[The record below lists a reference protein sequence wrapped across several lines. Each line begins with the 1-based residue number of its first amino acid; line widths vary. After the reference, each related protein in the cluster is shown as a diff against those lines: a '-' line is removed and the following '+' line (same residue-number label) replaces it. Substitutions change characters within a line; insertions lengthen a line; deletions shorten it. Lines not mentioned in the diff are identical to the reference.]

1 MNRGNIAV
9 NIQHS
14 IKFKIALAFGLCV
27 LLMISIGMLGLSGL
41 RQLDRKI
48 HASYA
53 QDTAPIVELAD
64 ARAAQSDM
72 RLQMSRIEILADP
85 SATPAILGQI
95 RASREMLKG
104 ALARYARVDLTG
116 NAHAQA
122 IWAKVEGILPKFDSI
137 TDQVLASLRT
147 GDLDGGRTAQETLAP
162 VAGALSDDL
171 RQLGQLSSRAAERDA
186 NDSRVTY
193 DRLFWMLAALLA
205 AGALLGIGVSV
216 YLGKA
221 ITRPLHRA
229 VSFAHRIAEGRLDNP
244 VDSARRD
251 EFGQLLES
259 LGKMDRQLAGTVR
272 GIKAS
277 TESVTSASGS
287 IACGNRDLSLRTEQ
301 QAASLEETAA
311 SMTELTETVKQNT
324 DNARQANV
332 LAINATQMAD
342 AGNESVQQMVDTIE
356 QISGSSARISEITG
370 VIEGI
375 AFQTNI
381 LALNAA
387 VEAARAGEQGRGFAV
402 VAGEVRSLAQRSAA
416 AAKEIKDLI
425 ATSVAMIQ
433 DGSKQASGVGATML
447 GVKRSIKQVSDI
459 VGEIAAASEQQ
470 SRGMEQV
477 HQAVSQMDKV
487 TQQNSALVA
496 QAASAAQS
504 LDEQAAKL
512 KEAVS
517 VFTVSDVPSGFV
529 ADGTLRTSPDGLP
542 SIEERELPKLAGLSV
557 CPKE

>member
-1 MNRGNIAV
+1 MKHVI
-9 NIQHS
+9 HS
-14 IKFKIALAFGLCV
+14 IKFKIAFAFGLCV
-27 LLMISIGMLGLSGL
+27 LLMIAIGVLGLSGL

-48 HASYA
+48 HASYS

-64 ARAAQSDM
+64 ARAAQGDM

-85 SATPAILGQI
+85 SATPAILAQI
-95 RASREMLKG
+95 RASRAMLKR
-104 ALARYARVDLTG
+104 ALTRYERVELPG
-116 NAHAQA
+116 NPQAQA
-122 IWAKVEGILPKFDSI
+122 MRGKVERILPKFDAI
-137 TDQVLASLRT
+137 TDRVLASLRT

-162 VAGALSDDL
+162 VADALSDDL
-171 RQLGQLSSRAAERDA
+171 RQLGQLSIRAAEHDVNDSRAA
-186 NDSRVTY
+186 Y

-205 AGALLGIGVSV
+205 AGATLGIGVSV

-244 VDSARRD
+244 VDATRRD

-259 LGKMDRQLAGTVR
+259 LGKMDRQLADTVR

-277 TESVTSASGS
+277 TESVTNAAGS
-287 IACGNRDLSLRTEQ
+287 IACGNRDLALRTEQ

-332 LAINATQMAD
+332 LATGATRMAD
-342 AGNESVQQMVDTIE
+342 TGNDSVQEMVATIE
-356 QISGSSARISEITG
+356 RISGSSARISEITG

-425 ATSVAMIQ
+425 ASSVAMIQ
-433 DGSKQASGVGATML
+433 EGSKQATGVGATML
-447 GVKRSIKQVSDI
+447 KVKQSIKQVSDI
-459 VGEIAAASEQQ
+459 VGEIAAASEEQ
-470 SRGMEQV
+470 SRGMEQM
-477 HQAVSQMDKV
+477 HQAVGQMDEV
-487 TQQNSALVA
+487 TQQNSALVG

-517 VFTVSDVPSGFV
+517 VFTVSDAPSGFQTNH
-529 ADGTLRTSPDGLP
+529 ALRVETDVML
-542 SIEERELPKLAGLSV
+542 SIA
-557 CPKE
+557 

>member
-1 MNRGNIAV
+1 MNPRDAARARPRGARDLASVKERTVTGANESGDVAV
-9 NIQHS
+9 KMIHS

-27 LLMISIGMLGLSGL
+27 LLMIAVGMLGLSGL

-48 HASYA
+48 HASYS

-64 ARAAQSDM
+64 ARAAQGDM
-72 RLQMSRIEILADP
+72 RLRMSRIEILADP
-85 SATPAILGQI
+85 SATPAILAKI
-95 RASREMLKG
+95 SASRAMLKR
-104 ALARYARVDLTG
+104 ALTRYAQVELPG
-116 NAHAQA
+116 NPQAQA
-122 IWAKVEGILPKFDSI
+122 MRAKVERILPKFDAI
-137 TDQVLASLRT
+137 ADRVLASLRT
-147 GDLDGGRTAQETLAP
+147 GDLDGGRTAQETLVP
-162 VAGALSDDL
+162 VADALSEDL

-186 NDSRVTY
+186 NDSRATY
-193 DRLFWMLAALLA
+193 DLLFWMLAALLA
-205 AGALLGIGVSV
+205 AGATLGVGISV

-244 VDSARRD
+244 VDATRRD

-259 LGKMDRQLAGTVR
+259 LGKMDRQLADTVR

-277 TESVTSASGS
+277 TESVTSAAGS
-287 IACGNRDLSLRTEQ
+287 IACGNRDLALRTEQ

-311 SMTELTETVKQNT
+311 SMTELTETVRQNT

-332 LAINATQMAD
+332 LATGATRMAD
-342 AGNESVQQMVDTIE
+342 TGNESVQEMVATIE
-356 QISGSSARISEITG
+356 RISGSSARISEITG

-416 AAKEIKDLI
+416 AAKEIKELI
-425 ATSVAMIQ
+425 ASSVAMIQ
-433 DGSKQASGVGATML
+433 DGSKQASGVGSTML
-447 GVKRSIKQVSDI
+447 EVKQSIKQVSYI
-459 VGEIAAASEQQ
+459 VGEIAAASEEQ

-477 HQAVSQMDKV
+477 HQAVGQMDEV
-487 TQQNSALVA
+487 TQQNSALVG

-517 VFTVSDVPSGFV
+517 VFT
-529 ADGTLRTSPDGLP
+529 
-542 SIEERELPKLAGLSV
+542 LSE
-557 CPKE
+557 PA

>member
-1 MNRGNIAV
+1 MKI
-9 NIQHS
+9 IHS

-27 LLMISIGMLGLSGL
+27 LLMIAIGMLGLSGL
-41 RQLDRKI
+41 KQLDRKI

-85 SATPAILGQI
+85 SATPAILTQI

-104 ALARYARVDLTG
+104 ALTDYEQVDLTD
-116 NAHAQA
+116 NPRAQA
-122 IWAKVEGILPKFDSI
+122 MRDKAERILPKFDAI
-137 TDQVLASLRT
+137 TDRVLASLRT

-162 VAGALSDDL
+162 VAGALAEDL
-171 RQLGQLSSRAAERDA
+171 RQLGRLSSRAAEQDA
-186 NDSRVTY
+186 NDSRASY
-193 DRLFWMLAALLA
+193 DRLFLMLATLLTVGA
-205 AGALLGIGVSV
+205 ALGIGVSV

-221 ITRPLHRA
+221 ISGPLHRA
-229 VSFAHRIAEGRLDNP
+229 VRFAHCIAEGRLDNP
-244 VDSARRD
+244 MAATRRD

-272 GIKAS
+272 RIKAS
-277 TESVTSASGS
+277 TESVASAAGS
-287 IACGNRDLSLRTEQ
+287 IAGGNRDLALRTEQ

-324 DNARQANV
+324 DNAREANV
-332 LAINATQMAD
+332 LATSATQMAD
-342 AGNESVQQMVDTIE
+342 AGNESVQEMVATIE
-356 QISGSSARISEITG
+356 RISGSSARISEITG

-402 VAGEVRSLAQRSAA
+402 VASEVRSLAQRSAA
-416 AAKEIKDLI
+416 AAKEIKGLI
-425 ATSVAMIQ
+425 ASSVAMIQ

-447 GVKRSIKQVSDI
+447 KVKQSIKQVSDI
-459 VGEIAAASEQQ
+459 VGEIAAASEEQ

-477 HQAVSQMDKV
+477 HQAVGQMDEV
-487 TQQNSALVA
+487 TQQNSALVG

-512 KEAVS
+512 QEAVS
-517 VFTVSDVPSGFV
+517 VFTVSDAPSGFQTDRMPRAKDDVLLAV
-529 ADGTLRTSPDGLP
+529 A
-542 SIEERELPKLAGLSV
+542 
-557 CPKE
+557 

>member
-1 MNRGNIAV
+1 MNRGNVAV
-9 NIQHS
+9 KTIHS

-27 LLMISIGMLGLSGL
+27 LVMIAIGMLGLSGL

-64 ARAAQSDM
+64 ARAAQGDM

-85 SATPAILGQI
+85 SATPAILAQI
-95 RASREMLKG
+95 RVSRAMLKR
-104 ALARYARVDLTG
+104 ALARYERVALPG
-116 NAHAQA
+116 NAQA
-122 IWAKVEGILPKFDSI
+122 RAIRAKVEGILPKFDSI
-137 TDQVLASLRT
+137 TDQVLTSLGT
-147 GDLDGGRTAQETLAP
+147 GDLDGGRTTQETLTP
-162 VAGALSDDL
+162 VADALSEDL
-171 RQLGQLSSRAAERDA
+171 RQLAQLSSRAAERDA
-186 NDSRVTY
+186 NDSRATY
-193 DRLFWMLAALLA
+193 DLLFWMLAALLA
-205 AGALLGIGVSV
+205 AGATLGIGISV
-216 YLGKA
+216 YLGKE

-244 VDSARRD
+244 ADANRRD

-259 LGKMDRQLAGTVR
+259 LGKMDRQLADTVR

-277 TESVTSASGS
+277 TESVTSAAGS
-287 IACGNRDLSLRTEQ
+287 IACGNRDLALRTEQ

-324 DNARQANV
+324 DNAREANV
-332 LAINATQMAD
+332 LATGATRMAD
-342 AGNESVQQMVDTIE
+342 TGNESVQEMVATIE
-356 QISGSSARISEITG
+356 RISGSSARISEITG

-416 AAKEIKDLI
+416 AAKEIKGLI
-425 ATSVAMIQ
+425 ASSVAMIQ

-447 GVKRSIKQVSDI
+447 KVKQSIKQVSDI
-459 VGEIAAASEQQ
+459 VGEIAAASEEQ
-470 SRGMEQV
+470 SRGMEQL
-477 HQAVSQMDKV
+477 HQAVGQMDLV
-487 TQQNSALVA
+487 TQQNSALVG

-517 VFTVSDVPSGFV
+517 VFTVSDARSSVQTNR
-529 ADGTLRTSPDGLP
+529 TLR
-542 SIEERELPKLAGLSV
+542 A
-557 CPKE
+557 

>member
-1 MNRGNIAV
+1 MNPRDAARARPRGARDLASVKESSVTGANESGDVAV
-9 NIQHS
+9 KMIHS

-27 LLMISIGMLGLSGL
+27 LLMIAVGMLGLSGL

-48 HASYA
+48 HASYS

-64 ARAAQSDM
+64 ARAAQGDM

-85 SATPAILGQI
+85 SATPAILAKI
-95 RASREMLKG
+95 SASRAMLKR
-104 ALARYARVDLTG
+104 ALTRYAQVELPG
-116 NAHAQA
+116 NPQAQA
-122 IWAKVEGILPKFDSI
+122 MRAKVERILPKFDAI
-137 TDQVLASLRT
+137 ADQVLASLRT
-147 GDLDGGRTAQETLAP
+147 GDLDGGRTAQETLVP
-162 VAGALSDDL
+162 VADALSEDL

-186 NDSRVTY
+186 NDSRATY
-193 DRLFWMLAALLA
+193 DLLFWMLAALLA
-205 AGALLGIGVSV
+205 AGATLGVGISV

-244 VDSARRD
+244 VDATRRD

-259 LGKMDRQLAGTVR
+259 LGKMDRQLADTVR

-277 TESVTSASGS
+277 TESVTSAAGS
-287 IACGNRDLSLRTEQ
+287 IACGNRDLALRTEQ

-311 SMTELTETVKQNT
+311 SMTELTETVRQNT

-332 LAINATQMAD
+332 LATGATRMAD
-342 AGNESVQQMVDTIE
+342 TGNESVQEMVATIE
-356 QISGSSARISEITG
+356 RISGSSARISEITG

-416 AAKEIKDLI
+416 AAKEIKELI
-425 ATSVAMIQ
+425 ASSVAMIQ
-433 DGSKQASGVGATML
+433 DGSKQASGVGSTML
-447 GVKRSIKQVSDI
+447 EVKQSIKQVSYI
-459 VGEIAAASEQQ
+459 VGEIAAASEEQ

-477 HQAVSQMDKV
+477 HQAVGQMDEV
-487 TQQNSALVA
+487 TQQNSALVG

-517 VFTVSDVPSGFV
+517 VFT
-529 ADGTLRTSPDGLP
+529 
-542 SIEERELPKLAGLSV
+542 LSE
-557 CPKE
+557 PA